1 MYNTDNKTT
10 IYFSYRIKEKEGK
23 NEVLRKLT
31 RRLEHIT
38 NFRANASRYDSQ
50 EFQVIKISIQ
60 AIIIFLLSIL
70 NYQFR
75 LIL

>member
-1 MYNTDNKTT
+1 MQT
-10 IYFSYRIKEKEGK
+10 IRLALFSYRMKEKENK

-50 EFQVIKISIQ
+50 EFQVIKISI
-60 AIIIFLLSIL
+60 
-70 NYQFR
+70 
-75 LIL
+75 